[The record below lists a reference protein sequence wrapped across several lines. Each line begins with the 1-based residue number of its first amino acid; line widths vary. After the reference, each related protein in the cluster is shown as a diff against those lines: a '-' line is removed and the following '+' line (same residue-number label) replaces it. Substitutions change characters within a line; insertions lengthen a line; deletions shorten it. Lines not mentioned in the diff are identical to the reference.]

1 MSSRTVIPVICP
13 KIETDET
20 LWRRLRASIQTG
32 QLTNNGPLVQ
42 QLETQAAVTLE
53 QGPIHAVSSG
63 SMGLLVAAHAIGPLK
78 TVVLPSFTYIA
89 TLNAV
94 QLAGWTPLFCD
105 VDPHTWT
112 LCPKALASLM
122 CKQRVD
128 GVVAVNVFGV
138 PPDLRGIRDL
148 IGDSPLLYDN
158 AHGFGTVVDGVRT
171 TAHADIEVFSLH
183 ATKTLASLEGG
194 LVRCSTESLDQA
206 VRALRNH
213 GKTDDPLNPLI
224 GFNAKMN
231 EWSAALALSS
241 LNQIEAVLARRQH
254 YWSRLRGA
262 LETAGFG
269 VQAVPASVTPNGQD
283 LVLTCTNRDAVQRR
297 FSELG
302 IETRPY
308 FGLNLHQLRRFNNP
322 PALPVTERLNETVLA
337 LPMHSRMSE
346 ETLERIETAIGANG
360 PP

>member
-63 SMGLLVAAHAIGPLK
+63 SMGLLVA
-78 TVVLPSFTYIA
+78 
-89 TLNAV
+89 
-94 QLAGWTPLFCD
+94 LFCD